1 VRAVAAAVVGV
12 VALAAAAGAPP
23 ERAYAQAG
31 VGYQIPPDNPFVN
44 TAGARGEIYAL
55 GMRNPYRW
63 SFDRLTGDL
72 YVGDVGGTQ
81 EEITFLPRASAAG
94 ANLGWNCW
102 SGTAAGPG
110 GCDPP
115 SDVMPAFSYPSSGDV
130 VIGGYAVRDPTLPS
144 FAGDYV
150 YAQFDTG
157 LYVLG
162 PGASGSPSPA
172 DGDPTTVSSLGEDAN
187 GGLYAT
193 SLNGPLYRLVEQA
206 GSLDAQ
212 QIGTFTQ
219 PLGVVSPPGDAS
231 QLFVVEK
238 PGRVMLRSGAGV
250 STFLDIAALV
260 SDNGFE
266 EGLLAFAVAPDYA
279 TSGHVYAFYTDNNGD
294 LQLDEYTRTGTGPD
308 RSDVSTRRAV
318 MTIPHQQANNHNGG
332 QLLFGPDGYLYLST
346 GDGGTQGDPEGDAQ
360 NLSSLLGK
368 LLRIEPRLPGAAP
381 SAVVPQGDTT
391 PPTLRVR
398 ARRRQRVLRLR
409 GVVAYVRCSEACSVA
424 ARGRLRIGRAR
435 YRMRPLARAAQANRR
450 VMLKVRLTRRGRRA
464 LQSSARRGRLRR
476 ASVRLNLRAT
486 DSAGLRS
493 PAVPRTVR
501 VRR

>member
-1 VRAVAAAVVGV
+1 MRAVAAAVVAAA
-12 VALAAAAGAPP
+12 ALAAWPAVASG
-23 ERAYAQAG
+23 QAG
-31 VGYQIPPDNPFVN
+31 VSYGIPLDNPFVGV
-44 TAGARGEIYAL
+44 AGAAPEVYAL
-55 GMRNPYRW
+55 GLRNTFRF

-72 YVGDVGGTQ
+72 YIGDVGGTQ
-81 EEITFLPRASAAG
+81 EEITFLPRASAAR

-102 SGTAAGPG
+102 SGTAVGPG

-115 SDVMPAFSYPSSGDV
+115 NDVMPAFAYPSSGDV
-130 VIGGYAVRDPTLPS
+130 VIGGYVVRDPTLPS

-162 PGASGSPSPA
+162 PGAAGPRTLA
-172 DGDPTTVSSLGEDAN
+172 DGDPTAVSSLGEDAN

-206 GSLDAQ
+206 GLLDAQ
-212 QIGTFTQ
+212 QIGTFNQ
-219 PLGVVSPPGDAS
+219 PLGVVPLPGDAS
-231 QLFVVEK
+231 QIFVVEK

-260 SDNGFE
+260 GENGGE

-279 TSGHVYAFYTDNNGD
+279 TSGRVYTFYTDNNGD
-294 LQLDEYTRTGTGPD
+294 LQLDEYTRTGTGPE
-308 RSDVSTRRAV
+308 RSDVSTRRPV
-318 MTIPHQQANNHNGG
+318 MTIPHQQADNHNGG
-332 QLLFGPDGYLYLST
+332 QLLFGPDGYLYLSP

-360 NLSSLLGK
+360 SVSSLLGK
-368 LLRIEPRLPGAAP
+368 LLRIDPRPPGSAP
-381 SAVVPQGDTT
+381 PPAVVAQDTT

-398 ARRRQRVLRLR
+398 TKRRQRVLRLR
-409 GVVAYVRCSEACSVA
+409 GAIAYVHCSEPCSVA

-435 YRMRPLARAAQANRR
+435 YRMRPLARAAQAGRR
-450 VMLKVRLTRRGRRA
+450 VRLKVRLTRRGRAA
-464 LQSSARRGRLRR
+464 LRRCARRGRLRR
-476 ASVRLNLRAT
+476 ASVRLTLRAT
-486 DSAGLRS
+486 DTAGLPS
-493 PAVPRTVR
+493 PAVRRTVR